1 MGFLNIRFGSRLGS
15 FTAVAIAL
23 SLTASGCRPGNNS
36 AESEL
41 NSAITLENLENN
53 QTLVRNEPKG
63 IQLITPNSWEQVDN
77 LRPDADIYIANE
89 PENTYVMVLVDSL
102 SATVQQF
109 TLSDNASQ
117 YRRVLVDQL
126 DTYNGQTATSITS
139 VNGQPAEQYEI
150 RGEIDGTA
158 IVYVHTTIRGE
169 ENYYQVVG
177 WTRDDQYDAR
187 RQELQQV
194 ITSFRGV

>member
-1 MGFLNIRFGSRLGS
+1 MAS
-15 FTAVAIAL
+15 FTAIAIAL
-23 SLTASGCRPGNNS
+23 SLTASGCRLRNNS
-36 AESEL
+36 TESEP
-41 NSAITLENLENN
+41 NSAITIENLENN

-63 IQLITPNSWEQVDN
+63 IQLITPNSWEQVDS

-89 PENTYVMVLVDSL
+89 PENTYVMVLVDNL

-158 IVYVHTTIRGE
+158 VVYVHTTIRGE